1 MFNKTST
8 LTIAVL
14 LLFSLLIGCTPD
26 GAIDEPTV
34 QPTLIVE
41 SVTPEPMDSPTE
53 PAPTEAPSLPATP
66 TATAPATSP
75 SSASLDDFVGVLTQA
90 IATRDFATM
99 QTLMADPFSVGYWLS
114 EGVSYSPAE
123 AAQLLETSL
132 LPDGSQVTW
141 ADPGMDLASLLQGQ
155 PPASFLGP
163 DRQVAA
169 ALLSYG
175 WGEDGSAE
183 AIQFITQQPDGTFR
197 WELMLYSGFGF
208 TGLPTDVAAVLINAD
223 EATFYSGPGE
233 SYEPVATVFGG
244 MTYPVIGVSLD
255 QQWWRLTCYDDNNVL
270 MPQCWVSADPAISS
284 PTAAP

>member
-1 MFNKTST
+1 
-8 LTIAVL
+8 
-14 LLFSLLIGCTPD
+14 
-26 GAIDEPTV
+26 
-34 QPTLIVE
+34 
-41 SVTPEPMDSPTE
+41 
-53 PAPTEAPSLPATP
+53 
-66 TATAPATSP
+66 
-75 SSASLDDFVGVLTQA
+75 
-90 IATRDFATM
+90 M